1 MSYFSEKSNFVD
13 SACAEAAGA
22 VKVVRAQEE
31 QIPKMTTFE
40 RAMDFVL
47 KWEGGYVNHPSD
59 PGSETNYGIS
69 KRAHPN
75 VDILNLRKDQALT
88 IYREEYWNA
97 IKGDELP
104 SAIAIAVMDY
114 AVNSGVYRASCALQD
129 LVHAEVDGQIG
140 PNTLKQVQIAADHLG
155 AKVIAQKVVMQRS
168 DFLCGL
174 ISDPDLIP
182 FMKGWMRRTHSLM
195 IEVTEI

>member
-1 MSYFSEKSNFVD
+1 MSYFSGKQIFVD

-22 VKVVRAQEE
+22 VKVQEE
-31 QIPKMTTFE
+31 QVSEMSTFE

-47 KWEGGYVNHPSD
+47 EWEGGYVNHPSD
-59 PGSETNYGIS
+59 PGGETNYGIS
-69 KRAHPN
+69 KKSYPD
-75 VDILNLRKDQALT
+75 VDIKNLRKDQAMN
-88 IYREEYWNA
+88 IYRKYYWYE
-97 IKGDELP
+97 IRGDELP

-114 AVNSGVYRASCALQD
+114 AVNSGVKRASRALQN

-140 PNTLKQVQIAADHLG
+140 PLTIKQVQIAADHLG
-155 AKVIAQKVVMQRS
+155 AKIVAQKVVMQRS

-174 ISDPDLIP
+174 ISNPDMIP

-195 IEVTEI
+195 AEVAGEGG

>member
-1 MSYFSEKSNFVD
+1 MSYFAGKAVFVD

-22 VKVVRAQEE
+22 VKVQEE
-31 QIPKMTTFE
+31 EVSEMSTFE

-59 PGSETNYGIS
+59 PGGETNFGIAQKS
-69 KRAHPN
+69 HPD
-75 VDILNLRKDQALT
+75 VDIKNLREDQAMD
-88 IYREEYWNA
+88 IYREEYWNE
-97 IKGDELP
+97 IQGDELP
-104 SAIAIAVMDY
+104 DAVAIAVMDY
-114 AVNSGVYRASCALQD
+114 AVNSGVKRASRALQN

-140 PNTLKQVQIAADHLG
+140 PLTIKQVQIAADHLG
-155 AKVIAQKVVMQRS
+155 AKVVAQKVVMQRS

-174 ISDPDLIP
+174 LSNPDMAV

-195 IEVTEI
+195 VEVMS